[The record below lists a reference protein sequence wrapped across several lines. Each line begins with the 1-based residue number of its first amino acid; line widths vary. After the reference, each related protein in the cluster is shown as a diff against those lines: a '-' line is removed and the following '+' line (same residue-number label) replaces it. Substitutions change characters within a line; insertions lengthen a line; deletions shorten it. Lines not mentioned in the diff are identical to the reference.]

1 MEYVVVHFAEPRQV
15 LVDDVPLGST
25 EDTLEVD
32 EGHHSFSL
40 EGTPDFTPTS
50 IETAVTDT
58 SVLDPLVLT
67 FTQVTAPVSHRTGT
81 TASRFPSRPEA
92 PND

>member
-1 MEYVVVHFAEPRQV
+1 MEYVVVHFIERRQV
-15 LVDDVPLGST
+15 LVNDVPLGST

-32 EGHHSFSL
+32 EGHHSFTL
-40 EGTPDFTPTS
+40 DGDQDFTPAS

-67 FTQVTAPVSHRTGT
+67 FTPVPNPLSDRSGIAAPS
-81 TASRFPSRPEA
+81 FPSRHER
-92 PND
+92 PNV

>member
-58 SVLDPLVLT
+58 SVLDRKDARHGEAQHRGADRSVLRT
-67 FTQVTAPVSHRTGT
+67 ETACW
-81 TASRFPSRPEA
+81 
-92 PND
+92 